1 MISSSPT
8 RAPTPALI
16 RQLDGRALRRDP
28 GNLTVGTPVPGGAD
42 EIRRLLDELDPRR
55 DRVAQFSLHQASLD
69 DVFLALT
76 GHGTSTHPDLTQT
89 MNDTALSIPYRPSGR
104 RHFVNEARTLVLR
117 GLRLTLRN
125 TESLTTAVAL
135 PVLLMLMFVY
145 LFGGAIHTGT
155 RYVDYVVPGV
165 LLVCIGFGA
174 GTTALSVSQDLAGG
188 MIDRL
193 RSMDVRGET
202 LINGHVIASV
212 LRNLLSTLIVLGV
225 ALAIG
230 FRPHGHA
237 VNWVAAIGIATLY
250 MLAISWLAAAIGVLA
265 RTPEAAQGI
274 TFLISF
280 LAYPAARS
288 SRSTPCRFAT
298 DVRRQ
303 PARLAD
309 RRRDARAA

>member
-1 MISSSPT
+1 
-8 RAPTPALI
+8 
-16 RQLDGRALRRDP
+16 
-28 GNLTVGTPVPGGAD
+28 
-42 EIRRLLDELDPRR
+42 
-55 DRVAQFSLHQASLD
+55 
-69 DVFLALT
+69 
-76 GHGTSTHPDLTQT
+76 
-89 MNDTALSIPYRPSGR
+89 MNDTTLSIPYRPSGPK
-104 RHFVNEARTLVLR
+104 HLVNEARTLVLR

-135 PVLLMLMFVY
+135 PILLMLMFVY

-193 RSMDVRGET
+193 RSMDIRGET

-212 LRNLLSTLIVLGV
+212 LRNLLSTAIVFGV
-225 ALAIG
+225 ALVIG

-237 VNWVAAIGIATLY
+237 ANWLAAIGIATLY
-250 MLAISWLAAAIGVLA
+250 MLAISWLAAAIGVLV
-265 RTPEAAQGI
+265 RTPDAAQGI

-280 LAYPAARS
+280 LAYPSSAFVPVHTMPAFLQTFAAN
-288 SRSTPCRFAT
+288 
-298 DVRRQ
+298 Q
-303 PARLAD
+303 PVSQIADAMRALLDNAPAGAAVWHAVVWSLAIAVASIVLAGVLY
-309 RRRDARAA
+309 RRRAC